1 MQLRLKQLLKSVF
14 YRSRFYYNSIIPESF
29 FPMISPI
36 KKTPNGKR
44 RLSRVERRAIAL
56 EEKAEARIEHIRQNP
71 RLDRYGRP
79 VVDGTPLGSG
89 DKSWRL
95 HYGFAGYESV
105 KTPILGIGIPRDS
118 FLPQECRDNEKNA
131 FRDTP
136 RSSKLT
142 KEIKKWA
149 KKYKFDK
156 DPDFMKN
163 LRMVR
168 KRVQNIKTL
177 KLSKQLES
185 ELKPMIFKF
194 ASYKLLDKRNPNAH
208 FGSST
213 RVQMTNATLWN
224 SMGDPGGESAC
235 NTTYRPNYTF
245 MDEQRPRTP
254 FGTASREQMT
264 KAQLWA
270 AMGLTGEAST
280 EATYD
285 KNYSLTDERQP
296 AFSFG
301 DASSTPESS
310 PPHIPTDGSAIFKKG
325 DTVIVTKKYSPHPD
339 QVVDQPWSELPAEQ
353 DEVLTVE
360 NDERHDGSPAKANRV
375 HRHGQ

>member
-1 MQLRLKQLLKSVF
+1 
-14 YRSRFYYNSIIPESF
+14 
-29 FPMISPI
+29 MISPI

-95 HYGFAGYESV
+95 HYGFAGYESA

-301 DASSTPESS
+301 VSARPSPVLKTGAHEAPIYMVPIEKTPKFCKYFEHGPKFQSFGPKKRTKPRIKKPTEWG
-310 PPHIPTDGSAIFKKG
+310 PPPPKKG
-325 DTVIVTKKYSPHPD
+325 EVLKLNPTRYGKYLATKK
-339 QVVDQPWSELPAEQ
+339 QPLQ
-353 DEVLTVE
+353 Y
-360 NDERHDGSPAKANRV
+360 RHYRYWG
-375 HRHGQ
+375 